1 MNCCKDISDGEAF
14 FAINVTC
21 MECQKCGHLKHS
33 DDVEY
38 VPEFPNSQDDEF
50 ELDRDFCFKCAQIV
64 RADNP
69 EYDSTSDANS
79 DDRDEG
85 GANDLALGDAANGA
99 GARSPFAQ
107 AAAADLVEVSP
118 PVEVDDDD
126 SDDRMYAYGGYTG
139 QSATQAATVAEDALI
154 AEHDQI
160 TQQCNAGDE
169 AGAAARWQVLLIEAQ
184 RQGHE
189 EVVGII
195 VDCLNHAIHVG
206 ELGMPYVYL
215 SDASSD
221 SDSSDSDSE

>member
-1 MNCCKDISDGEAF
+1 LAANEVYMQKETWENDISGIDDIGNDLYDDIEAIYKEYQEDNDWAEPNEKNGNCLCVNCCKDISDGEAF

-99 GARSPFAQ
+99 GARSPFA
-107 AAAADLVEVSP
+107 
-118 PVEVDDDD
+118 
-126 SDDRMYAYGGYTG
+126 
-139 QSATQAATVAEDALI
+139 
-154 AEHDQI
+154 
-160 TQQCNAGDE
+160 
-169 AGAAARWQVLLIEAQ
+169 
-184 RQGHE
+184 
-189 EVVGII
+189 
-195 VDCLNHAIHVG
+195 
-206 ELGMPYVYL
+206 
-215 SDASSD
+215 
-221 SDSSDSDSE
+221 